1 MRKVCTCAPP
11 SAREISTLRDPV
23 ALLQRSP
30 KKGDRGD
37 VWNEHIDDISQIEGG
52 IMIIKTIRLTDEDWE
67 RIWMYM
73 DEHDLDDVP
82 DIYDDMPEDTD
93 D

>member
-1 MRKVCTCAPP
+1 
-11 SAREISTLRDPV
+11 
-23 ALLQRSP
+23 
-30 KKGDRGD
+30 
-37 VWNEHIDDISQIEGG
+37 
-52 IMIIKTIRLTDEDWE
+52 MIIKTIRLTDEDWD